1 MGDADA
7 GRELILIADD
17 DPDVLELLRFRLNQ
31 EGYETATA
39 TDGEEALALV
49 RDRSPDACILDVR
62 MPKLDGLGV
71 VRAMRE
77 DDSFS
82 GIPVL
87 LLTASV
93 ADRNVARGLEAGAND
108 YMAKPFA
115 HTELKKRLAALL
127 RGEQPEP

>member
-1 MGDADA
+1 MSDAPA
-7 GRELILIADD
+7 ATKLILIADD

-39 TDGEEALALV
+39 KDGEAALALV
-49 RDRSPDACILDVR
+49 RERTPDACILDVR
-62 MPKLDGLGV
+62 MPKLDGLSV

-77 DDSFS
+77 DDGSS
-82 GIPVL
+82 EIPVL

-115 HTELKKRLAALL
+115 HEELKKRVAALL
-127 RGEQPEP
+127 RGE

>member
-1 MGDADA
+1 MSDAPA
-7 GRELILIADD
+7 ATKLILIADD

-49 RDRSPDACILDVR
+49 RERSPDACILDVR
-62 MPKLDGLGV
+62 MPKLDGLSV

-77 DDSFS
+77 DDGSS
-82 GIPVL
+82 EIPVL

-93 ADRNVARGLEAGAND
+93 ADRNVARGLDAGAND

-115 HTELKKRLAALL
+115 HDELKKRVAALL
-127 RGEQPEP
+127 RGE

>member
-1 MGDADA
+1 MHDGHSSNK
-7 GRELILIADD
+7 LILIADD
-17 DPDVLELLRFRLNQ
+17 DPDVLELLRFRLAQ

-49 RDRSPDACILDVR
+49 RDRTPDACILDVR
-62 MPKLDGLGV
+62 MPKLDGLSV

-77 DDSFS
+77 DDRSAR
-82 GIPVL
+82 IPVL

-115 HTELKKRLAALL
+115 HNELKKRVAALL
-127 RGEQPEP
+127 APG